1 MIWHTLDTKTV
12 LNELNSSE
20 RGLSE
25 SAVSASRQTHG
36 KNELTNVKKVGAF
49 TILLHQFTDFMI
61 IILMVAAVISGLAGD
76 MVDTVIILV
85 IVLLNAILGFVQEYR
100 AEKTMEALRSMATPI
115 SKVKRDGKTIE
126 LSSTEIVPGDI
137 VLLEAGQLVPADLRI
152 LEAHSLQIEEATL
165 TGESVPA
172 SKTSNLNTTT
182 DLPLGDRNNMAYKT
196 TKIINGRGYGVAVAT
211 GMLTEIGKIAGMLQT
226 KEMKTPLQLRMADF
240 SKKLSWII
248 LGICVLMFV
257 LGIMRGEAPLP
268 MLLVAITLAVAA
280 IPEAL
285 PALIT
290 IALAR
295 GAKRLATKNV
305 VVRKLPAVE
314 TLGSVTYICS
324 DKTGTLTRNEMKV
337 TETVEADLGD
347 IQTRPYTM
355 LEIGMALNHDLIQ
368 NEDNKWIGDPT
379 EIALADYITTKF
391 DITTVKVIQKK
402 YPRIAELPFDADRKR
417 MTTIH
422 SFEDK
427 YLVITKGA
435 IESVLSAIDTDQSA
449 PENKA
454 ADMAANGLRVL
465 CFGYKIID
473 TVPTTPTIDN
483 IETNLSYAGMAG
495 MIDPPRDE
503 VKKAIEEAKSAG
515 ITPVMI
521 TGDHLATASSIA
533 KQIGIL
539 TSGKIAVSGTELAAL
554 SALEL
559 EDKIEHISV
568 YARVTPQQKLD
579 IVKALQKR
587 NHFVAMTGDGAND
600 APSLKTA
607 NIGIAMGITGTDVS
621 KEAAHLILLD
631 DNFAT
636 IIKAVKEGRRI
647 FDNIRRFVKYIM
659 ACNSAEILL
668 IVLAPFLGMTIPLLP
683 IHILWI
689 NLVTDGLPGL
699 ALANEKAELDI
710 MKRKPRPP
718 GESMFADGIGMHII
732 WVGIL
737 MAGITLAV
745 QKYALA
751 DSGTHWQTMVFTVL
765 LVSQLGHVL
774 AIRSD
779 KYFIFEKGFFSNP
792 LLLGAVVA
800 TFMLQLA
807 IIYLPFANKIFKTQP
822 LTINELFICILLS
835 AVVFHAVE
843 LEKFIKRKLM

>member
-20 RGLSE
+20 HGLSE
-25 SAVSASRQTHG
+25 SAVLVAQQTHG
-36 KNELTNVKKVGAF
+36 KNELNNVKKVSAF

-61 IILMVAAVISGLAGD
+61 IILIVAAVISGLAGD
-76 MVDTVIILV
+76 LVDTVIIVV
-85 IVLLNAILGFVQEYR
+85 IVALNALLGFVQEYR
-100 AEKTMEALRSMATPI
+100 AEKTMEALRNMSTPV

-172 SKTSNLNTTT
+172 SKTSNLNATT
-182 DLPLGDRNNMAYKT
+182 DLPLGDRNNMAYKA

-211 GMLTEIGKIAGMLQT
+211 GMRTEIGKIAGMLQT
-226 KEMKTPLQLRMADF
+226 KEMKTPLQVRMADF

-337 TETVEADLGD
+337 TETVEADLID
-347 IQTRPYTM
+347 TLTEPYTM
-355 LEIGMALNHDLIQ
+355 LEIGMALNHDLIL

-391 DITTVKVIQKK
+391 DITTVKEIQKK

-422 SFEDK
+422 GFGKK

-435 IESVLSAIDTDQSA
+435 SESVLSVVDTDQTTS
-449 PENKA
+449 ESKA
-454 ADMAANGLRVL
+454 AHMAQNGLRVI

-473 TVPTTPTIDN
+473 TKPTAPSIDN
-483 IETNLSYAGMAG
+483 IETNLTYAGLAG

-503 VKKAIEEAKSAG
+503 VKQAIEEAKSAG

-533 KQIGIL
+533 RQIGIL
-539 TSGKIAVSGTELAAL
+539 TTDKIAISGTELAAL
-554 SALEL
+554 SAQQLAE
-559 EDKIEHISV
+559 KIETISV

-668 IVLAPFLGMTIPLLP
+668 IVIAPFLGMPIPLLP

-699 ALANEKAELDI
+699 ALANEKAEPNI

-745 QKYALA
+745 QKYALTE
-751 DSGTHWQTMVFTVL
+751 SGTHWQTMVFTVL

-792 LLLGAVVA
+792 LLLGAVAA

-822 LTINELFICILLS
+822 LTINELSLCILLS
-835 AVVFHAVE
+835 AVVFHSVE